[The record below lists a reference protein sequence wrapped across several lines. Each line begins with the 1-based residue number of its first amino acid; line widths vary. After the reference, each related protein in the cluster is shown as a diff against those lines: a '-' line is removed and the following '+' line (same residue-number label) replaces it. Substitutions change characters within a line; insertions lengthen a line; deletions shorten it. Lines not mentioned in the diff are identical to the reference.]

1 MVIQAEGGLGPT
13 FRKFARQGNVH
24 FISEYMSLRLATFK
38 VLKKRPNYSVSVAIQ
53 LYLAAG

>member
-1 MVIQAEGGLGPT
+1 MVILAEGGLGPT

-24 FISEYMSLRLATFK
+24 FISEYIILRLATFE
-38 VLKKRPNYSVSVAIQ
+38 VFEQRPDNPVSVAIQ